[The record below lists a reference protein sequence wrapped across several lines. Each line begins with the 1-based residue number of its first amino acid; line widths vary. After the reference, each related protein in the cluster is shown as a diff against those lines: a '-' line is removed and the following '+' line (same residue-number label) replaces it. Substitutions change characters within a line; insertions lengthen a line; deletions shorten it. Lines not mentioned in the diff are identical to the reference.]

1 MHWTVGPG
9 VKALTA
15 SRHFAQ
21 VLGLE
26 SQPEAPHTQGSHH
39 GLTRITRLAYAEHP
53 SYVPILRRSFVLW
66 KQLEQETGRVRVCW
80 MRGGV
85 LSV

>member
-1 MHWTVGPG
+1 MNWMVGRGAETLTV
-9 VKALTA
+9 A
-15 SRHFAQ
+15 RRFAQ

-66 KQLEQETGRVRVCW
+66 KQLEQETGRVRIYF
-80 MRGGV
+80 GGV
-85 LSV
+85 